1 MNLLLLGPPGA
12 GKGTQAKR
20 LTEELAIPQI
30 STGDMLREAVKK
42 GTPLGQ
48 EAKSYMD
55 KGALVPDGVVIGLV
69 EERIKAPD
77 CKNGFMLDGFPRTVA
92 QADALG
98 TMLARQGRK
107 IDHVVAMEVNA
118 DELVARLSGRRT
130 CRTCGTT
137 YHVEFTPPK
146 KPGICDKD
154 GGELYQRDDDK
165 EAAIRQRLTTYDAQT
180 LPLISYYE
188 QRGLL
193 RRVNGLGSVDEV
205 YGRIIKAVR

>member
-20 LTEELAIPQI
+20 LTEELAVPQI

-42 GTPLGQ
+42 GTALGK
-48 EAKSYMD
+48 EAKSYME

-69 EERIKAPD
+69 EERTKAPD
-77 CKNGFMLDGFPRTVA
+77 CKSGFMLDGFPRTVA

-130 CRTCGTT
+130 CRTCGTP
-137 YHVEFTPPK
+137 YHIEFTPPK

-180 LPLISYYE
+180 LPLITYYA

-193 RRVNGLGSVDEV
+193 RRVNGLGSIDEV